1 MGTAA
6 TNLCEEAPG
15 WGRERGVLVIQ
26 EIGGDSVIGILPL
39 VVTWLRRDPPPP
51 RHENVRPKVRCNFD
65 HFVSWHDGVTR
76 WQ

>member
-39 VVTWLRRDPPPP
+39 VVTWLRRDPPP
-51 RHENVRPKVRCNFD
+51 HVMKMCAPKYVATLTTLFP
-65 HFVSWHDGVTR
+65 GMMA
-76 WQ
+76 